1 MTNRSSGS
9 SVALITGANKGIGFE
24 ISRQLA
30 KRGITVVI
38 GARDETRGAE
48 AAARLRDEGLD
59 AHHVRLDVTDA
70 STIEPLSR
78 FFEERFGRLDI
89 LVNNAGVLLDEGTP
103 LSDLDIGV
111 LRQTFETNFFGVF
124 AVSKALLPLIQRSEA
139 GRIVNVSSQLGSLAD
154 IGDPGSDY
162 AGFVSLAYSSS
173 KVALNALTAL
183 FAKELR
189 GSNVKVN
196 SADPGWVRTDM
207 GTAAAP
213 MSPEEGSD
221 TPVWLATLPADGPS
235 GGFFS
240 SRQPMAW

>member
-1 MTNRSSGS
+1 MTNRPGS
-9 SVALITGANKGIGFE
+9 SRVALITGANKGIGFE

-30 KRGITVVI
+30 RQGITVVI
-38 GARDETRGAE
+38 GARDETRGAA

-70 STIEPLSR
+70 STIEPLPQ

-103 LSDLDIGV
+103 LSELDIEV

-124 AVSKALLPLIQRSEA
+124 AVSKSLLPLIRRSET

-154 IGDPGSDY
+154 ISDLDSAY
-162 AGFVSLAYSSS
+162 AGFVSIAYPAS

-196 SADPGWVRTDM
+196 SADPGWVQTDM

-213 MSPEEGSD
+213 LTPEEGAD
-221 TPVWLATLPADGPS
+221 TPVWLATLPEDGPS

-240 SRQPMAW
+240 SRQLMAW

>member
-1 MTNRSSGS
+1 MTNRSNGS
-9 SVALITGANKGIGFE
+9 RVALITGANKGIGFE

-30 KRGITVVI
+30 RQGITVVI
-38 GARDETRGAE
+38 GARNETRGAE
-48 AAARLRDEGLD
+48 AATRLRGEGLD
-59 AHHVRLDVTDA
+59 ARHVRLDVTDA
-70 STIEPLSR
+70 STIEPLPR
-78 FFEERFGRLDI
+78 FFEERFSRLDI

-103 LSDLDIGV
+103 LSKLDINV
-111 LRQTFETNFFGVF
+111 LRQTFEANFFGVF
-124 AVSKALLPLIQRSEA
+124 AVSKALLPLIRRSEA

-154 IGDPGSDY
+154 ISDPDSDY
-162 AGFVSLAYSSS
+162 AGFVSFAYPAS

-183 FAKELR
+183 LAKELR
-189 GSNVKVN
+189 GFKVKVN
-196 SADPGWVRTDM
+196 SADPGWVQTDM

-213 MSPEEGSD
+213 LTPEEGAD

>member
-1 MTNRSSGS
+1 MNVKQTKKI
-9 SVALITGANKGIGFE
+9 ALVTGANKGIGFE

-30 KRGITVVI
+30 QQGMTVVI

-48 AAARLRDEGLD
+48 AAAKLRDEGLD
-59 AHHVRLDVTDA
+59 AHHLRLDVTDA
-70 STIEPLSR
+70 STIEPLPR

-89 LVNNAGVLLDEGTP
+89 LVNNAGILLDEGTP
-103 LSDLDIGV
+103 PSALDMEV
-111 LRQTFETNFFGVF
+111 LRQTFEANFFGAF
-124 AVSKALLPLIQRSEA
+124 AVTKALLPLIRRSEA

-154 IGDPGSDY
+154 ISDPDSAY
-162 AGFVSLAYSSS
+162 AGFVSFAYPAS

-183 FAKELR
+183 LAKELR
-189 GSNVKVN
+189 GTSVKVN

-213 MSPEEGSD
+213 LAPEEGAD